1 MCGMQKAFGILK
13 QSFQKILY
21 KIDLDITL
29 VLDMFSSCCLLH
41 NLILGWKKLD
51 ILKLLHF
58 L

>member
-21 KIDLDITL
+21 KTDLDITL
-29 VLDMFSSCCLLH
+29 VLDMFSSCLLH
-41 NLILGWKKLD
+41 NLIIGWKELD
-51 ILKLLHF
+51 IFKLLHF

>member
-13 QSFQKILY
+13 HNFQKILY

-29 VLDMFSSCCLLH
+29 VLDMFSSCLLH
-41 NLILGWKKLD
+41 NLILGWKELD
-51 ILKLLHF
+51 ILKLLDF